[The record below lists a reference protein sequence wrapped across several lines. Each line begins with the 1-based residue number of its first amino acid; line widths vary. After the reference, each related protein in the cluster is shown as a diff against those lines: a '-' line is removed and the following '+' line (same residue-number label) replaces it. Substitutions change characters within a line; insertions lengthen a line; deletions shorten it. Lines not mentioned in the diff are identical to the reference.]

1 LWPFDAITEAIVQ
14 QGASSGMR
22 AVEIAELVC
31 VVMQLETC
39 ATMQQGDKGRFGD
52 RMRWQANTDA
62 SLDELRSSFS
72 NLSWRT

>member
-1 LWPFDAITEAIVQ
+1 MITEAIVQ
-14 QGASSGMR
+14 QGASSGIR
-22 AVEIAELVC
+22 VVEFAEVIC

-39 ATMQQGDKGRFGD
+39 ATMQQGDKGRFED